1 MSRRTLTFSAV
12 LFSLV
17 LLMMATP
24 LWAVPPCSWAGTQS
38 ACAQTCYFAGA
49 GSCVGVSVDASCN
62 YHYQCQVASFSG
74 PCDCGSEPPP
84 SNGGGGFFLA
94 GTHITM
100 ADGTT
105 KPIEEIAVGDV
116 VLAYDKASG
125 QMKPDPVKRLHA
137 PVTVDSYLFVNDHLR
152 ITKTQP
158 VFSAGKWVE
167 MGQLAVGDT
176 LTGADG
182 RAVPIE
188 TLVVVDTPIR
198 VYNFDTNPYETFVAE
213 GFIVHR
219 KQEVTEP

>member
-1 MSRRTLTFSAV
+1 MTRRTLTRSVVLLGAV
-12 LFSLV
+12 L
-17 LLMMATP
+17 LLATP
-24 LWAVPPCSWAGTQS
+24 VWAPPPCSTLASPSYCDQVCLFSGLGR
-38 ACAQTCYFAGA
+38 C
-49 GSCVGVSVDASCN
+49 VSVSLDASIVR
-62 YHYQCQVASFSG
+62 YTCQVGGTIAQCHG
-74 PCDCGSEPPP
+74 DCDPQP
-84 SNGGGGFFLA
+84 GGGGCFLA
-94 GTHITM
+94 GTRITM

-137 PVTVDSYLFVNDHLR
+137 PVTVDSYLLVNDRLR
-152 ITKTQP
+152 ITRTQP

-188 TLVVVDTPIR
+188 TLVVVDTPIT

-219 KQEVTEP
+219 KQETTEP

>member
-1 MSRRTLTFSAV
+1 MSRRTLTLSAV
-12 LFSLV
+12 LFSV
-17 LLMMATP
+17 VVLMMATP
-24 LWAVPPCSWAGTQS
+24 LWAPPPCSALNTMSQCNQ
-38 ACAQTCYFAGA
+38 ACYSSGLGYC
-49 GSCVGVSVDASCN
+49 VSVSLDTSCTV
-62 YHYQCQVASFSG
+62 HYSCAVGQITAHCHG
-74 PCDCGSEPPP
+74 DCEP
-84 SNGGGGFFLA
+84 SGGGGCFLA
-94 GTHITM
+94 GTRITM

-125 QMKPDPVKRLHA
+125 EMKPDPVKRLHE
-137 PVTVDSYLFVNDHLR
+137 PVTVDSYLFVNGRLR

-188 TLVVVDTPIR
+188 TLVVVDTPIT

-213 GFIVHR
+213 GFVVHR
-219 KQEVTEP
+219 KQEPTEP